1 MYIRL
6 MVYNWEL
13 PDWPDFSYH
22 QSISENLHA
31 GFLLKSGQIFGFLKG
46 FPKHNQTELILEVM
60 VEEAIKTS
68 EIEGEF
74 ISRQDVLSSI
84 RKNLGIH
91 ENQPLLVKDHR
102 AKGIAR
108 LMIAVRSSYA
118 EPLKK
123 VDLFAW
129 HEMLMEGN
137 RYVQAGKWRT
147 DSSPMQV
154 VSGPMGKEIVHFE
167 APPSDLVPGEMNR
180 FIDWFNRTAPGQEDA
195 INNPMTRA
203 GIAHLYFESIHPFE
217 DGNGRIG
224 RALAEKAL
232 HQGLGEP
239 TLISL
244 SNTIEKNKRAYYEA
258 LKKAQRSNE
267 ITNWLDYFAE
277 TVTQAQQAA
286 ERLIQFTLKKTKFFD
301 EYRSRLNDRQIKA
314 ISRMLEEG
322 PDGFEGGMS
331 AKKYMA
337 ITKASKPTATR
348 DLQELRDLG
357 VLIPSGGGRS
367 VSYSLELDF

>member
-1 MYIRL
+1 MT
-6 MVYNWEL
+6 YNWEL

-22 QSISENLHA
+22 QPFSEKLHA
-31 GFLLKSGQIFGFLKG
+31 GFLLKSGEMYGFLKS
-46 FPKHNQTELILEVM
+46 FPKDNQTELILEVM

-74 ISRQDVLSSI
+74 MSRQDVLSSI

-118 EPLKK
+118 DPLIEGD
-123 VDLFAW
+123 VFAW

-147 DSSPMQV
+147 DSSSMQV
-154 VSGPMGKEIVHFE
+154 VSGPMGKETVHFE
-167 APPSDLVPGEMNR
+167 APPSDMVSKEMNR
-180 FIDWFNRTAPGQEDA
+180 FIDWFNKTAPGQKDA
-195 INNPMTRA
+195 INNPITRA
-203 GIAHLYFESIHPFE
+203 GITHVYFESIHPFE

-224 RALAEKAL
+224 RALAEKVL
-232 HQGLGEP
+232 HQGLGGP

-244 SNTIEKNKRAYYEA
+244 SNAIEKNKNAYYEA

-267 ITNWLDYFAE
+267 ITKWLDYFAE
-277 TVTQAQQAA
+277 TVIQAQQNS
-286 ERLIQFTLKKTKFFD
+286 ELLIQFTLKKTTFFD
-301 EYRSRLNDRQIKA
+301 AYRSRLNERQIKV

-331 AKKYMA
+331 AKKFMA

-357 VLIPSGGGRS
+357 IFIPSGGGRS
-367 VSYSLELDF
+367 VSYGLELDF